1 MTQFCTLERDGHLLV
16 VTINRPEVRNALH
29 RPATDELD
37 RIWNDYEGDP
47 DLRVAILTGAGDKAF
62 CAGYDMKE
70 PAGTPGGAPGA
81 PPSKSFLATR
91 HPRGIGGLALRFDGS
106 KPIIAAVNGVAVG
119 GGFELA
125 LACDIIVAAEH
136 AEFGFPEPRIGRT
149 AMDGGMHRLVRHVP
163 LKVAMGMLMTA
174 RRISAADG
182 WRIGLVNE
190 VTPANDL
197 MSAARRWAQHILECA
212 PLSVQGTK
220 AAVTAGLGLPLP
232 AAVALVPAALAK
244 SMSSEDHTEGVNAFL
259 ERRVPKWSGR

>member
-1 MTQFCTLERDGHLLV
+1 MTQFCTVERDGHLLV

-37 RIWNDYEGDP
+37 QIWNAYESDP
-47 DLRVAILTGAGDKAF
+47 DLRVAILTGAGDRAF
-62 CAGYDMKE
+62 CAGYDIKE
-70 PAGTPGGAPGA
+70 PSGSAG
-81 PPSKSFLATR
+81 KSFLAVR
-91 HPRGIGGLALRFDGS
+91 HPRGIGGLALRFDGC

-125 LACDIIVAAEH
+125 LACDVIVAAEQ
-136 AEFGFPEPRIGRT
+136 AEFGFPEARIGRT

-163 LKVAMGMLMTA
+163 LKIAMGMLMTA
-174 RRISAADG
+174 RRISAAEG

-197 MSAARRWAQHILECA
+197 MSAARRWAQQILECA

-220 AAVTAGLGLPLP
+220 AAVMAGLGLPLP

>member
-1 MTQFCTLERDGHLLV
+1 MTQYCGVERDGHLLI

-29 RPATDELD
+29 RAATDELD
-37 RIWNDYEGDP
+37 QVWNTYEADP
-47 DLRVAILTGAGDKAF
+47 ELRVAILTGAGDKAF
-62 CAGYDMKE
+62 CAGYDLKE
-70 PAGTPGGAPGA
+70 PSA
-81 PPSKSFLATR
+81 PPGRSFLATR
-91 HPRGIGGLALRFDGS
+91 HPRGIGGLALRFDNS

-163 LKVAMGMLMTA
+163 LKVAMGMLMTG
-174 RRISAADG
+174 RRVSAAEG

-190 VTPANDL
+190 VAPAAEL
-197 MSAARRWAQHILECA
+197 MSAARRWARQILECA

-220 AAVTAGLGLPLP
+220 AAVMAGLGLPLP
-232 AAVALVPAALAK
+232 AAVGLVPAALAK
-244 SMSSEDHTEGVNAFL
+244 SMESDDHAEGVKAFL
-259 ERRVPKWSGR
+259 ERREPRWSGR

>member
-70 PAGTPGGAPGA
+70 PAG
-81 PPSKSFLATR
+81 KSFLATR